1 MTYPLLLQAI
11 QRIDEQYRSSRITKM
26 LKEEK
31 VFRLF
36 QWLVTISIAFA
47 FISIF
52 ILQLLDDCPTL
63 TIVWVTIHTL
73 LTWLLLVTTIL
84 LVYTIMT
91 YYNPDELL
99 DRINNL
105 RSIGEAEMEK
115 DNSYLLEIFDI
126 AKYAVSIEDEK
137 VYRRAKDMLLEE
149 LYAYIQEQLN
159 SKKTK
164 KRGICFTEVQIDLM
178 KQVLNMTCKSDNNFF
193 SHDSFLINIWFFP
206 TQYVP
211 ISEDT
216 WQIIWNF
223 VTQVVDAGNEEWF
236 LSYWTFA
243 EQFYRFY
250 LEDRYDIDAS
260 VSKQKSIFKQFHLAL
275 GAYLWHKGKYNLLKQ
290 ILYFTQTLPP
300 SYPLMDNTLI
310 EIFNDIKRIYDLK
323 EHPLELTKRYMMSDM
338 VNDVHSDVYIA
349 RMFNSYFAL
358 LMLRLKDMDY
368 NVSYCD
374 SQSFPLIDPD
384 SSIQG
389 LNEQIKHADILLYF
403 LNDKDFTNKSQKIG
417 YNSDDSH
424 KSKDLLKG
432 YKSEVEKAI
441 KEKVENPK
449 PDPQKINYIKQQ
461 LLEEINNQK
470 LYLPIEQD
478 SKLGNINVSRE
489 SFYTIQSL
497 EVPKEDIAK
506 YMDRISANME
516 EALVSSLLIQE
527 QQQYNRFFLLNKPV
541 IKYTVR
547 FKDLMVALERLK
559 VNDKHI
565 ILSMGVYLGTFIDL
579 YGEHPLF
586 SFSAGTG
593 SFNQADIRSIP
604 SSMRVF
610 VIMLEEVL
618 PYVEHTE
625 MDSKESNGL
634 KCIDT
639 DSWLYS
645 NVDTLTAKNNVL
657 TVKRKVN
664 LVHNANFTKY
674 VMLKVEYN
682 NDSSVFDI
690 DKIESIDHFI

>member
-1 MTYPLLLQAI
+1 
-11 QRIDEQYRSSRITKM
+11 
-26 LKEEK
+26 
-31 VFRLF
+31 
-36 QWLVTISIAFA
+36 
-47 FISIF
+47 
-52 ILQLLDDCPTL
+52 
-63 TIVWVTIHTL
+63 
-73 LTWLLLVTTIL
+73 
-84 LVYTIMT
+84 
-91 YYNPDELL
+91 
-99 DRINNL
+99 
-105 RSIGEAEMEK
+105 MEK

-159 SKKTK
+159 SKETK

-216 WQIIWNF
+216 WQIIWYF

-417 YNSDDSH
+417 YNSDDSQ
-424 KSKDLLKG
+424 KSKDLLEG
-432 YKSEVEKAI
+432 FKSEVEKAI

-449 PDPQKINYIKQQ
+449 PDPQKINYIKQH

-593 SFNQADIRSIP
+593 SFNKADIRSIP

-645 NVDTLTAKNNVL
+645 NIDTLTAKNNVL

-664 LVHNANFTKY
+664 LVHNTRFTKY

>member
-1 MTYPLLLQAI
+1 
-11 QRIDEQYRSSRITKM
+11 
-26 LKEEK
+26 
-31 VFRLF
+31 
-36 QWLVTISIAFA
+36 
-47 FISIF
+47 
-52 ILQLLDDCPTL
+52 
-63 TIVWVTIHTL
+63 
-73 LTWLLLVTTIL
+73 
-84 LVYTIMT
+84 
-91 YYNPDELL
+91 
-99 DRINNL
+99 
-105 RSIGEAEMEK
+105 MEK

-159 SKKTK
+159 SKETK

-579 YGEHPLF
+579 YGKHPLF
-586 SFSAGTG
+586 SFAAGTG
-593 SFNQADIRSIP
+593 SFNKADIRSIP

>member
-1 MTYPLLLQAI
+1 
-11 QRIDEQYRSSRITKM
+11 
-26 LKEEK
+26 
-31 VFRLF
+31 
-36 QWLVTISIAFA
+36 
-47 FISIF
+47 
-52 ILQLLDDCPTL
+52 
-63 TIVWVTIHTL
+63 
-73 LTWLLLVTTIL
+73 
-84 LVYTIMT
+84 
-91 YYNPDELL
+91 
-99 DRINNL
+99 
-105 RSIGEAEMEK
+105 MEK

-159 SKKTK
+159 SKETK

-216 WQIIWNF
+216 WQIIWYF

-260 VSKQKSIFKQFHLAL
+260 VAKQKSIFKQFHLAL

-579 YGEHPLF
+579 YGKHPLF

-593 SFNQADIRSIP
+593 SFNKADIRSIP

>member
-1 MTYPLLLQAI
+1 
-11 QRIDEQYRSSRITKM
+11 
-26 LKEEK
+26 
-31 VFRLF
+31 
-36 QWLVTISIAFA
+36 
-47 FISIF
+47 
-52 ILQLLDDCPTL
+52 
-63 TIVWVTIHTL
+63 
-73 LTWLLLVTTIL
+73 
-84 LVYTIMT
+84 
-91 YYNPDELL
+91 
-99 DRINNL
+99 
-105 RSIGEAEMEK
+105 MEK

-159 SKKTK
+159 SKETK

-216 WQIIWNF
+216 WQIIWYF

-417 YNSDDSH
+417 YNSDDSQ
-424 KSKDLLKG
+424 KSKDLLEG

-593 SFNQADIRSIP
+593 SFNKADIRSIP

-610 VIMLEEVL
+610 VIMLEEAL

-645 NVDTLTAKNNVL
+645 NIDTLTAKNNVL

-664 LVHNANFTKY
+664 LVHNTRFTKY

>member
-1 MTYPLLLQAI
+1 
-11 QRIDEQYRSSRITKM
+11 
-26 LKEEK
+26 
-31 VFRLF
+31 
-36 QWLVTISIAFA
+36 
-47 FISIF
+47 
-52 ILQLLDDCPTL
+52 
-63 TIVWVTIHTL
+63 
-73 LTWLLLVTTIL
+73 
-84 LVYTIMT
+84 
-91 YYNPDELL
+91 
-99 DRINNL
+99 
-105 RSIGEAEMEK
+105 MEK

-159 SKKTK
+159 SEETK

-216 WQIIWNF
+216 WQIIWYF

-417 YNSDDSH
+417 YNSDEGLSFPTGRTPEEFIRNVHERFGPYAVSLMEAYPVGGDRIQRSARNLMRDAAFGWHTWSWARLQTKVGKAPVYFYYFDQHAQNPEDSTTFDYGSSH
-424 KSKDLLKG
+424 GMEVAYVFMNLDPNNPQALDSDLSL
-432 YKSEVEKAI
+432 SETMGTYWT
-441 KEKVENPK
+441 N
-449 PDPQKINYIKQQ
+449 
-461 LLEEINNQK
+461 
-470 LYLPIEQD
+470 
-478 SKLGNINVSRE
+478 
-489 SFYTIQSL
+489 F
-497 EVPKEDIAK
+497 AK
-506 YMDRISANME
+506 YGDPN
-516 EALVSSLLIQE
+516 
-527 QQQYNRFFLLNKPV
+527 
-541 IKYTVR
+541 
-547 FKDLMVALERLK
+547 
-559 VNDKHI
+559 
-565 ILSMGVYLGTFIDL
+565 
-579 YGEHPLF
+579 GE
-586 SFSAGTG
+586 
-593 SFNQADIRSIP
+593 
-604 SSMRVF
+604 
-610 VIMLEEVL
+610 
-618 PYVEHTE
+618 
-625 MDSKESNGL
+625 
-634 KCIDT
+634 
-639 DSWLYS
+639 
-645 NVDTLTAKNNVL
+645 TLTKWPVFSNKYPQVMCFGSDAYVDKVPDEDALNVL
-657 TVKRKVN
+657 
-664 LVHNANFTKY
+664 
-674 VMLKVEYN
+674 
-682 NDSSVFDI
+682 DSYFVWRRAP
-690 DKIESIDHFI
+690 EGVAWAE

>member
-1 MTYPLLLQAI
+1 
-11 QRIDEQYRSSRITKM
+11 
-26 LKEEK
+26 
-31 VFRLF
+31 
-36 QWLVTISIAFA
+36 
-47 FISIF
+47 
-52 ILQLLDDCPTL
+52 
-63 TIVWVTIHTL
+63 
-73 LTWLLLVTTIL
+73 
-84 LVYTIMT
+84 
-91 YYNPDELL
+91 
-99 DRINNL
+99 
-105 RSIGEAEMEK
+105 MEK

-159 SKKTK
+159 SEETK

-178 KQVLNMTCKSDNNFF
+178 KQVLNMTFKSDNNFF

-216 WQIIWNF
+216 WQIIWYF

-323 EHPLELTKRYMMSDM
+323 EHPLELTKRYMMSGM

-417 YNSDDSH
+417 YNSDDSQ

-506 YMDRISANME
+506 YIDRISANME

>member
-1 MTYPLLLQAI
+1 
-11 QRIDEQYRSSRITKM
+11 
-26 LKEEK
+26 
-31 VFRLF
+31 
-36 QWLVTISIAFA
+36 
-47 FISIF
+47 
-52 ILQLLDDCPTL
+52 
-63 TIVWVTIHTL
+63 
-73 LTWLLLVTTIL
+73 
-84 LVYTIMT
+84 
-91 YYNPDELL
+91 
-99 DRINNL
+99 
-105 RSIGEAEMEK
+105 MEK

-159 SKKTK
+159 LEETK

-178 KQVLNMTCKSDNNFF
+178 KQVLNMTFKSDNNFF

-216 WQIIWNF
+216 WQIIWYF

-323 EHPLELTKRYMMSDM
+323 EHPLELTKRYMMSGM

-417 YNSDDSH
+417 YNSDDSQ

>member
-1 MTYPLLLQAI
+1 
-11 QRIDEQYRSSRITKM
+11 
-26 LKEEK
+26 
-31 VFRLF
+31 
-36 QWLVTISIAFA
+36 
-47 FISIF
+47 
-52 ILQLLDDCPTL
+52 
-63 TIVWVTIHTL
+63 
-73 LTWLLLVTTIL
+73 
-84 LVYTIMT
+84 
-91 YYNPDELL
+91 
-99 DRINNL
+99 
-105 RSIGEAEMEK
+105 MEK

-137 VYRRAKDMLLEE
+137 VYRRAKEMLLEE

-159 SKKTK
+159 SEETK

-216 WQIIWNF
+216 WQIIWYF

-250 LEDRYDIDAS
+250 LEGRYDVDAS

-417 YNSDDSH
+417 YNSDDSQ
-424 KSKDLLKG
+424 KSKDLLEG
-432 YKSEVEKAI
+432 YKSEVEKVI

-593 SFNQADIRSIP
+593 SFNKADIRSIP

-610 VIMLEEVL
+610 VIMLEKVL

-645 NVDTLTAKNNVL
+645 NIDTLTAKNNVL

-664 LVHNANFTKY
+664 LVHNTRFTKY

>member
-1 MTYPLLLQAI
+1 
-11 QRIDEQYRSSRITKM
+11 
-26 LKEEK
+26 
-31 VFRLF
+31 
-36 QWLVTISIAFA
+36 
-47 FISIF
+47 
-52 ILQLLDDCPTL
+52 
-63 TIVWVTIHTL
+63 
-73 LTWLLLVTTIL
+73 
-84 LVYTIMT
+84 
-91 YYNPDELL
+91 
-99 DRINNL
+99 
-105 RSIGEAEMEK
+105 MEK

-159 SKKTK
+159 SKETK

-417 YNSDDSH
+417 YNSDDSQ

-461 LLEEINNQK
+461 LLEEIINQK

-664 LVHNANFTKY
+664 LVHNTRFTKY

>member
-1 MTYPLLLQAI
+1 
-11 QRIDEQYRSSRITKM
+11 
-26 LKEEK
+26 
-31 VFRLF
+31 
-36 QWLVTISIAFA
+36 
-47 FISIF
+47 
-52 ILQLLDDCPTL
+52 
-63 TIVWVTIHTL
+63 
-73 LTWLLLVTTIL
+73 
-84 LVYTIMT
+84 
-91 YYNPDELL
+91 
-99 DRINNL
+99 
-105 RSIGEAEMEK
+105 MEK

-137 VYRRAKDMLLEE
+137 VYRRAKEMLLEE
-149 LYAYIQEQLN
+149 LYAYVQEQLN
-159 SKKTK
+159 SKTTK
-164 KRGICFTEVQIDLM
+164 NRGICFTEVQIDLM

-193 SHDSFLINIWFFP
+193 SHDSFLINVWFFP

-216 WQIIWNF
+216 WQIIWYF

-250 LEDRYDIDAS
+250 LEDRYDADAS
-260 VSKQKSIFKQFHLAL
+260 VSKQKSKFKQFHLAL
-275 GAYLWHKGKYNLLKQ
+275 GAYLWNKGKFKLLKQ

-310 EIFNDIKRIYDLK
+310 EIFNDIERIYDLK
-323 EHPLELTKRYMMSDM
+323 EYPLELTKRYMMSGM

-358 LMLRLKDMDY
+358 LILRLKDMDY

-374 SQSFPLIDPD
+374 SLSFPLIDPD
-384 SSIQG
+384 STIQE
-389 LNEQIKHADILLYF
+389 LNEQIKYVDILLNL
-403 LNDKDFTNKSQKIG
+403 LNDKDFVNKSHKIS
-417 YNSDDSH
+417 YNSEDSQ
-424 KSKDLLKG
+424 KSKDLLER
-432 YKSEVEKAI
+432 YKSEVEKVI
-441 KEKVENPK
+441 KEKVENPM
-449 PDPQKINYIKQQ
+449 PDPQKINYIKLQ
-461 LLEEINNQK
+461 LLEEIDNQK
-470 LYLPIEQD
+470 LNLPIEQD

-541 IKYTVR
+541 ITYTVR

-593 SFNQADIRSIP
+593 SFNKADIRSIP

-639 DSWLYS
+639 DNWLYS

-664 LVHNANFTKY
+664 LVHNASFTKY
-674 VMLKVEYN
+674 VMLKVEYS

-690 DKIESIDHFI
+690 DKIESIDHFIYRKSP

>member
-1 MTYPLLLQAI
+1 
-11 QRIDEQYRSSRITKM
+11 
-26 LKEEK
+26 
-31 VFRLF
+31 
-36 QWLVTISIAFA
+36 
-47 FISIF
+47 
-52 ILQLLDDCPTL
+52 
-63 TIVWVTIHTL
+63 
-73 LTWLLLVTTIL
+73 
-84 LVYTIMT
+84 
-91 YYNPDELL
+91 
-99 DRINNL
+99 
-105 RSIGEAEMEK
+105 MEK

-137 VYRRAKDMLLEE
+137 VYRRAKEMLMEE

-159 SKKTK
+159 SKETK

-216 WQIIWNF
+216 WQIIWYF

-260 VSKQKSIFKQFHLAL
+260 VSKQKSIFKQLHLAL

-358 LMLRLKDMDY
+358 LILRLKDMDY

-417 YNSDDSH
+417 YNSDDSQ
-424 KSKDLLKG
+424 KSKDLLEG

-497 EVPKEDIAK
+497 EVPKEEIAK

-527 QQQYNRFFLLNKPV
+527 QQKYNRFFLLNKPV
-541 IKYTVR
+541 ITYTVR

-593 SFNQADIRSIP
+593 SFNKADIRSIP

-639 DSWLYS
+639 DNWLYS

-664 LVHNANFTKY
+664 LVHNASFTKY
-674 VMLKVEYN
+674 VMLKVEYS

-690 DKIESIDHFI
+690 DKIESIDHFIYCKSP

>member
-1 MTYPLLLQAI
+1 
-11 QRIDEQYRSSRITKM
+11 
-26 LKEEK
+26 
-31 VFRLF
+31 
-36 QWLVTISIAFA
+36 
-47 FISIF
+47 
-52 ILQLLDDCPTL
+52 
-63 TIVWVTIHTL
+63 
-73 LTWLLLVTTIL
+73 
-84 LVYTIMT
+84 
-91 YYNPDELL
+91 
-99 DRINNL
+99 
-105 RSIGEAEMEK
+105 
-115 DNSYLLEIFDI
+115 
-126 AKYAVSIEDEK
+126 
-137 VYRRAKDMLLEE
+137 
-149 LYAYIQEQLN
+149 
-159 SKKTK
+159 
-164 KRGICFTEVQIDLM
+164 
-178 KQVLNMTCKSDNNFF
+178 
-193 SHDSFLINIWFFP
+193 
-206 TQYVP
+206 
-211 ISEDT
+211 
-216 WQIIWNF
+216 
-223 VTQVVDAGNEEWF
+223 
-236 LSYWTFA
+236 
-243 EQFYRFY
+243 
-250 LEDRYDIDAS
+250 
-260 VSKQKSIFKQFHLAL
+260 
-275 GAYLWHKGKYNLLKQ
+275 
-290 ILYFTQTLPP
+290 
-300 SYPLMDNTLI
+300 MDNTLI

-358 LMLRLKDMDY
+358 LILRLKDMDY

-417 YNSDDSH
+417 YNSDDSQ

-449 PDPQKINYIKQQ
+449 PDPQKKNYIKQQ

-618 PYVEHTE
+618 PYVEHNE

>member
-1 MTYPLLLQAI
+1 
-11 QRIDEQYRSSRITKM
+11 
-26 LKEEK
+26 
-31 VFRLF
+31 
-36 QWLVTISIAFA
+36 
-47 FISIF
+47 
-52 ILQLLDDCPTL
+52 
-63 TIVWVTIHTL
+63 
-73 LTWLLLVTTIL
+73 
-84 LVYTIMT
+84 
-91 YYNPDELL
+91 
-99 DRINNL
+99 
-105 RSIGEAEMEK
+105 MEK

-159 SKKTK
+159 SEETK

-178 KQVLNMTCKSDNNFF
+178 KQVLNMTFKSDNNFF

-216 WQIIWNF
+216 WQIIWYF

-403 LNDKDFTNKSQKIG
+403 LNDKDFINKSQKIG
-417 YNSDDSH
+417 YNSDDSQ
-424 KSKDLLKG
+424 KSKDLLEE

-664 LVHNANFTKY
+664 LVHNTRFTKY

>member
-1 MTYPLLLQAI
+1 
-11 QRIDEQYRSSRITKM
+11 
-26 LKEEK
+26 
-31 VFRLF
+31 
-36 QWLVTISIAFA
+36 
-47 FISIF
+47 
-52 ILQLLDDCPTL
+52 
-63 TIVWVTIHTL
+63 
-73 LTWLLLVTTIL
+73 
-84 LVYTIMT
+84 
-91 YYNPDELL
+91 
-99 DRINNL
+99 
-105 RSIGEAEMEK
+105 MEK

-159 SKKTK
+159 SKETK

-417 YNSDDSH
+417 YNSDDSQ
-424 KSKDLLKG
+424 KSKDLLEG
-432 YKSEVEKAI
+432 YKSEVEKVI

>member
-1 MTYPLLLQAI
+1 
-11 QRIDEQYRSSRITKM
+11 
-26 LKEEK
+26 
-31 VFRLF
+31 
-36 QWLVTISIAFA
+36 
-47 FISIF
+47 
-52 ILQLLDDCPTL
+52 
-63 TIVWVTIHTL
+63 
-73 LTWLLLVTTIL
+73 
-84 LVYTIMT
+84 
-91 YYNPDELL
+91 
-99 DRINNL
+99 
-105 RSIGEAEMEK
+105 MEK

-159 SKKTK
+159 SKETK

-216 WQIIWNF
+216 WQIIWYF

-250 LEDRYDIDAS
+250 FEDRYDIDAS

-417 YNSDDSH
+417 YNSDDSQ
-424 KSKDLLKG
+424 KSKDLLEG

-527 QQQYNRFFLLNKPV
+527 QQQYNRFFLLNRPV

-559 VNDKHI
+559 VNYNHI

-579 YGEHPLF
+579 YGKHPLF

-593 SFNQADIRSIP
+593 SFNEADIRGIP

-610 VIMLEEVL
+610 VIMLEKVL

-634 KCIDT
+634 KCIDN

-664 LVHNANFTKY
+664 LVYNTRFTKY

>member
-1 MTYPLLLQAI
+1 
-11 QRIDEQYRSSRITKM
+11 
-26 LKEEK
+26 
-31 VFRLF
+31 
-36 QWLVTISIAFA
+36 
-47 FISIF
+47 
-52 ILQLLDDCPTL
+52 
-63 TIVWVTIHTL
+63 
-73 LTWLLLVTTIL
+73 
-84 LVYTIMT
+84 
-91 YYNPDELL
+91 
-99 DRINNL
+99 
-105 RSIGEAEMEK
+105 MEK
-115 DNSYLLEIFDI
+115 DNSFLLEIFDI

-137 VYRRAKDMLLEE
+137 VYRRAKEMILGE
-149 LYAYIQEQLN
+149 LYGYIQEQMN
-159 SKKTK
+159 SEKTK
-164 KRGICFTEVQIDLM
+164 NRGICFTEVQIDLM

-193 SHDSFLINIWFFP
+193 SHDSFLINVWFYP

-216 WQIIWNF
+216 WQIIWYF
-223 VTQVVDAGNEEWF
+223 VTKVVDAGNEEWF

-250 LEDRYDIDAS
+250 LEDGFDVDAS
-260 VSKQKSIFKQFHLAL
+260 VSKQKSKFKQFHLAL

-310 EIFNDIKRIYDLK
+310 VIFNDIERIYDLK

-374 SQSFPLIDPD
+374 SLSFPLINPD
-384 SSIQG
+384 SSIQE
-389 LNEQIKHADILLYF
+389 LNEQIKYVDILLDF
-403 LNDKDFTNKSQKIG
+403 LNDKDFAYKSQKIG
-417 YNSDDSH
+417 YNSDDSQ
-424 KSKDLLKG
+424 KSQNLLES
-432 YKSEVEKAI
+432 YKLEIEKII

-470 LYLPIEQD
+470 LYLPIKQD
-478 SKLGNINVSRE
+478 SRLDGSNVSKE
-489 SFYTIQSL
+489 PFYTIQSL
-497 EVPKEDIAK
+497 EVPKEDFAK

-516 EALVSSLLIQE
+516 ETLVSSLLIQE
-527 QQQYNRFFLLNKPV
+527 QQQYNRFFLFNKPV
-541 IKYTVR
+541 ITYTVR

-579 YGEHPLF
+579 YGRHPLF
-586 SFSAGTG
+586 SFADGTG
-593 SFNQADIRSIP
+593 SFNEADIRSIP

-610 VIMLEEVL
+610 VIMLEKAL
-618 PYVEHTE
+618 PYVEHTK

-664 LVHNANFTKY
+664 LIHNTSITKY

-682 NDSSVFDI
+682 NDSSLFDI
-690 DKIESIDHFI
+690 DEIESIDYFF

>member
-1 MTYPLLLQAI
+1 
-11 QRIDEQYRSSRITKM
+11 
-26 LKEEK
+26 
-31 VFRLF
+31 
-36 QWLVTISIAFA
+36 
-47 FISIF
+47 
-52 ILQLLDDCPTL
+52 
-63 TIVWVTIHTL
+63 
-73 LTWLLLVTTIL
+73 
-84 LVYTIMT
+84 
-91 YYNPDELL
+91 
-99 DRINNL
+99 
-105 RSIGEAEMEK
+105 MEK

-137 VYRRAKDMLLEE
+137 VYRRAKEMLLEE

-159 SKKTK
+159 SKETK

-216 WQIIWNF
+216 WQIIWYF
-223 VTQVVDAGNEEWF
+223 VTQVVDAGNEKWF

-250 LEDRYDIDAS
+250 LEDRYDSDAS

-424 KSKDLLKG
+424 KSKDLLEG

-541 IKYTVR
+541 ITYTVR

-593 SFNQADIRSIP
+593 SFNKADIRSIP

-639 DSWLYS
+639 DNWLYS

-664 LVHNANFTKY
+664 LVHNASFTKY
-674 VMLKVEYN
+674 VMLKVEYS

-690 DKIESIDHFI
+690 DKIESIDHFIYRKSP

>member
-1 MTYPLLLQAI
+1 
-11 QRIDEQYRSSRITKM
+11 
-26 LKEEK
+26 
-31 VFRLF
+31 
-36 QWLVTISIAFA
+36 
-47 FISIF
+47 
-52 ILQLLDDCPTL
+52 
-63 TIVWVTIHTL
+63 
-73 LTWLLLVTTIL
+73 
-84 LVYTIMT
+84 
-91 YYNPDELL
+91 
-99 DRINNL
+99 
-105 RSIGEAEMEK
+105 MEK

-159 SKKTK
+159 SKETK

-593 SFNQADIRSIP
+593 SFNKADIRSIP

-645 NVDTLTAKNNVL
+645 NIDTLTAKNNVL

-664 LVHNANFTKY
+664 LVHNTRFTKY

>member
-1 MTYPLLLQAI
+1 
-11 QRIDEQYRSSRITKM
+11 
-26 LKEEK
+26 
-31 VFRLF
+31 
-36 QWLVTISIAFA
+36 
-47 FISIF
+47 
-52 ILQLLDDCPTL
+52 
-63 TIVWVTIHTL
+63 
-73 LTWLLLVTTIL
+73 
-84 LVYTIMT
+84 
-91 YYNPDELL
+91 
-99 DRINNL
+99 
-105 RSIGEAEMEK
+105 MEK

-159 SKKTK
+159 SKETK

-193 SHDSFLINIWFFP
+193 SHDSFVINIWFFP

-323 EHPLELTKRYMMSDM
+323 EHPLELTKRYMMSGM

-417 YNSDDSH
+417 YNSDDSQ
-424 KSKDLLKG
+424 KSKDLLEG
-432 YKSEVEKAI
+432 YKSEVEKVI

>member
-1 MTYPLLLQAI
+1 
-11 QRIDEQYRSSRITKM
+11 
-26 LKEEK
+26 
-31 VFRLF
+31 
-36 QWLVTISIAFA
+36 
-47 FISIF
+47 
-52 ILQLLDDCPTL
+52 
-63 TIVWVTIHTL
+63 
-73 LTWLLLVTTIL
+73 
-84 LVYTIMT
+84 
-91 YYNPDELL
+91 
-99 DRINNL
+99 
-105 RSIGEAEMEK
+105 MEK

-137 VYRRAKDMLLEE
+137 VYRRAKDMLLED

-159 SKKTK
+159 SKETK

-358 LMLRLKDMDY
+358 LILRLKDMDY

-403 LNDKDFTNKSQKIG
+403 LNDKDFINKSQKIG
-417 YNSDDSH
+417 YNSDDSQ
-424 KSKDLLKG
+424 KSKDLLEE

-664 LVHNANFTKY
+664 LVHNARFTKY

>member
-1 MTYPLLLQAI
+1 
-11 QRIDEQYRSSRITKM
+11 
-26 LKEEK
+26 
-31 VFRLF
+31 
-36 QWLVTISIAFA
+36 
-47 FISIF
+47 
-52 ILQLLDDCPTL
+52 
-63 TIVWVTIHTL
+63 
-73 LTWLLLVTTIL
+73 
-84 LVYTIMT
+84 
-91 YYNPDELL
+91 
-99 DRINNL
+99 
-105 RSIGEAEMEK
+105 MEK

-159 SKKTK
+159 SKETK

-216 WQIIWNF
+216 WQIIWYF
-223 VTQVVDAGNEEWF
+223 VTQVVDAGNAEWF

-323 EHPLELTKRYMMSDM
+323 EYPLELTKRYMMSGM

-417 YNSDDSH
+417 YNSDDSQ
-424 KSKDLLKG
+424 KSKDLLEG

-645 NVDTLTAKNNVL
+645 NIDTLTAKNNVL

-664 LVHNANFTKY
+664 LVHNAYFTKY

>member
-1 MTYPLLLQAI
+1 
-11 QRIDEQYRSSRITKM
+11 
-26 LKEEK
+26 
-31 VFRLF
+31 
-36 QWLVTISIAFA
+36 
-47 FISIF
+47 
-52 ILQLLDDCPTL
+52 
-63 TIVWVTIHTL
+63 
-73 LTWLLLVTTIL
+73 
-84 LVYTIMT
+84 
-91 YYNPDELL
+91 
-99 DRINNL
+99 
-105 RSIGEAEMEK
+105 MEK

-159 SKKTK
+159 SKETK

-323 EHPLELTKRYMMSDM
+323 EHPLELTKRYMMSGM

-417 YNSDDSH
+417 YNSDDSQ

-461 LLEEINNQK
+461 LLEEIINQK

>member
-1 MTYPLLLQAI
+1 
-11 QRIDEQYRSSRITKM
+11 
-26 LKEEK
+26 
-31 VFRLF
+31 
-36 QWLVTISIAFA
+36 
-47 FISIF
+47 
-52 ILQLLDDCPTL
+52 
-63 TIVWVTIHTL
+63 
-73 LTWLLLVTTIL
+73 
-84 LVYTIMT
+84 
-91 YYNPDELL
+91 
-99 DRINNL
+99 
-105 RSIGEAEMEK
+105 
-115 DNSYLLEIFDI
+115 
-126 AKYAVSIEDEK
+126 
-137 VYRRAKDMLLEE
+137 
-149 LYAYIQEQLN
+149 
-159 SKKTK
+159 
-164 KRGICFTEVQIDLM
+164 M

-216 WQIIWNF
+216 WQIIWYF
-223 VTQVVDAGNEEWF
+223 VTQVVDAGNAEWF

-250 LEDRYDIDAS
+250 LEDRYDVDAS

-389 LNEQIKHADILLYF
+389 LNEQIKHVDILLYF

-417 YNSDDSH
+417 YNSDDSQ
-424 KSKDLLKG
+424 KSKDLLEG
-432 YKSEVEKAI
+432 YKSKVEKVI

-497 EVPKEDIAK
+497 EVPKEDFAK

-541 IKYTVR
+541 ITYTVR

-559 VNDKHI
+559 VNYNHI

-579 YGEHPLF
+579 YGKHPLF

-593 SFNQADIRSIP
+593 SFNEADIRGIP

-610 VIMLEEVL
+610 VIMLEKVL

-634 KCIDT
+634 KCIDN

-664 LVHNANFTKY
+664 LVCNTRFTKY

>member
-1 MTYPLLLQAI
+1 
-11 QRIDEQYRSSRITKM
+11 
-26 LKEEK
+26 
-31 VFRLF
+31 
-36 QWLVTISIAFA
+36 
-47 FISIF
+47 
-52 ILQLLDDCPTL
+52 
-63 TIVWVTIHTL
+63 
-73 LTWLLLVTTIL
+73 
-84 LVYTIMT
+84 
-91 YYNPDELL
+91 
-99 DRINNL
+99 
-105 RSIGEAEMEK
+105 MEK
-115 DNSYLLEIFDI
+115 DNSYLLEVFDI

-159 SKKTK
+159 SKETK

-216 WQIIWNF
+216 WQIIWYF

-417 YNSDDSH
+417 YNSDDSQ
-424 KSKDLLKG
+424 KSKDLLEG

-593 SFNQADIRSIP
+593 SFNKADIRSIP

-634 KCIDT
+634 KCIDI

-645 NVDTLTAKNNVL
+645 NIDTLTAKNNVL

-664 LVHNANFTKY
+664 LVHNTRFTKY

>member
-1 MTYPLLLQAI
+1 
-11 QRIDEQYRSSRITKM
+11 
-26 LKEEK
+26 
-31 VFRLF
+31 
-36 QWLVTISIAFA
+36 
-47 FISIF
+47 
-52 ILQLLDDCPTL
+52 
-63 TIVWVTIHTL
+63 
-73 LTWLLLVTTIL
+73 
-84 LVYTIMT
+84 
-91 YYNPDELL
+91 
-99 DRINNL
+99 
-105 RSIGEAEMEK
+105 MEK

-159 SKKTK
+159 SKETK

-403 LNDKDFTNKSQKIG
+403 LNDKDFINKSQKIG
-417 YNSDDSH
+417 YNSDDSQ
-424 KSKDLLKG
+424 KSKDLLEE

-664 LVHNANFTKY
+664 LVHNTRFTKY

>member
-1 MTYPLLLQAI
+1 
-11 QRIDEQYRSSRITKM
+11 
-26 LKEEK
+26 
-31 VFRLF
+31 
-36 QWLVTISIAFA
+36 
-47 FISIF
+47 
-52 ILQLLDDCPTL
+52 
-63 TIVWVTIHTL
+63 
-73 LTWLLLVTTIL
+73 
-84 LVYTIMT
+84 
-91 YYNPDELL
+91 
-99 DRINNL
+99 
-105 RSIGEAEMEK
+105 MEK

-159 SKKTK
+159 SKETK

-193 SHDSFLINIWFFP
+193 SHDSFVINIWFFP

-243 EQFYRFY
+243 DQFYRFY

-541 IKYTVR
+541 ITYTVR

-593 SFNQADIRSIP
+593 IFNQADIRSIP

-645 NVDTLTAKNNVL
+645 NIDTLTAKNNVL

-664 LVHNANFTKY
+664 LVHNTRFTKY

>member
-1 MTYPLLLQAI
+1 
-11 QRIDEQYRSSRITKM
+11 
-26 LKEEK
+26 
-31 VFRLF
+31 
-36 QWLVTISIAFA
+36 
-47 FISIF
+47 
-52 ILQLLDDCPTL
+52 
-63 TIVWVTIHTL
+63 
-73 LTWLLLVTTIL
+73 
-84 LVYTIMT
+84 
-91 YYNPDELL
+91 
-99 DRINNL
+99 
-105 RSIGEAEMEK
+105 MEK

-159 SKKTK
+159 SEETK

-178 KQVLNMTCKSDNNFF
+178 KQVLNMTFKSDNNFF

-216 WQIIWNF
+216 WQIIWYF

-323 EHPLELTKRYMMSDM
+323 EHPLELTKRYMMSGM

-417 YNSDDSH
+417 YNSDDSQ

>member
-1 MTYPLLLQAI
+1 
-11 QRIDEQYRSSRITKM
+11 
-26 LKEEK
+26 
-31 VFRLF
+31 
-36 QWLVTISIAFA
+36 
-47 FISIF
+47 
-52 ILQLLDDCPTL
+52 
-63 TIVWVTIHTL
+63 
-73 LTWLLLVTTIL
+73 
-84 LVYTIMT
+84 
-91 YYNPDELL
+91 
-99 DRINNL
+99 
-105 RSIGEAEMEK
+105 MEK

-159 SKKTK
+159 SEETK

-178 KQVLNMTCKSDNNFF
+178 KQVLNMTFKSDNNFF

-216 WQIIWNF
+216 WQIIWYF

-323 EHPLELTKRYMMSDM
+323 EHPLELTKRYMMSGM

-403 LNDKDFTNKSQKIG
+403 LNDKDFINKSQKIG
-417 YNSDDSH
+417 YNSDDSQ
-424 KSKDLLKG
+424 KSKDLLEE

-664 LVHNANFTKY
+664 LVHNTRFTKY